1 MEKAVDLEKSNA
13 YYRYELDVLYEEGN
27 VPPQKRL
34 ASLEADQAGVAGR
47 SDALAQEIRVN
58 VLLGRYDRA
67 IGLLKGHEFH
77 NWEGQG
83 DIHDAYMNAYLLKG
97 NREFRA
103 GRYQQALQDYEASL
117 LYPTN
122 LEVGQPYRQP
132 RRAEVDYLMGI
143 AQEKL
148 GNSAKSQELFRD
160 AVASHSRFLSPE
172 MEYYQGLAALKLGQ
186 NAKAQQLFDNLIARG
201 QKMLAGNSESGFFA
215 KFGSGQSERHRMAD
229 AHYLI
234 GLGNLGK
241 GTSEKAR
248 EEFQQALKV
257 DINHLGATAQLM
269 AMSGTNTRASR

>member
-1 MEKAVDLEKSNA
+1 
-13 YYRYELDVLYEEGN
+13 
-27 VPPQKRL
+27 
-34 ASLEADQAGVAGR
+34 
-47 SDALAQEIRVN
+47 
-58 VLLGRYDRA
+58 
-67 IGLLKGHEFH
+67 
-77 NWEGQG
+77 
-83 DIHDAYMNAYLLKG
+83 
-97 NREFRA
+97 
-103 GRYQQALQDYEASL
+103 
-117 LYPTN
+117 
-122 LEVGQPYRQP
+122 
-132 RRAEVDYLMGI
+132 
-143 AQEKL
+143 
-148 GNSAKSQELFRD
+148 
-160 AVASHSRFLSPE
+160 